1 MIAKFIKSLRINAPI
16 TTKHAEARKIIA
28 HHRAMS
34 KRSEEAVGV
43 LAKSEGELHR
53 LRSGII
59 ALREKQIAREEAVLA
74 GPNEFRFPTFFSF
87 TVGKNDFGISLAGLR
102 CNFPSLAR
110 KYGEEC
116 EVAGNTLHY
125 KNWLGHHWD
134 F

>member
-1 MIAKFIKSLRINAPI
+1 MIAKFIKSLRISFYAPV
-16 TTKHAEARKIIA
+16 TTKHAEARKSIA
-28 HHRAMS
+28 HH
-34 KRSEEAVGV
+34 KGV
-43 LAKSEGELHR
+43 LAKFEHDDFR

-59 ALREKQIAREEAVLA
+59 ALREKLISREEAFLA

-116 EVAGNTLHY
+116 EFAGNTLHY